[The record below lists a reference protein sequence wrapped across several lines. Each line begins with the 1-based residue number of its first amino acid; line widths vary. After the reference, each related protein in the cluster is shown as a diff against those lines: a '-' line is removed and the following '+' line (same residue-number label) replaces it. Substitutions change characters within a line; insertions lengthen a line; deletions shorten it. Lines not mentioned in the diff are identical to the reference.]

1 MRILGDRDIEVVA
14 ELGRSLQLGEY
25 IVGRSGASH
34 VRCGTHRPLDLIGV
48 FVRICAT
55 RKVITPQKTFLSFDF
70 WLRAK

>member
-55 RKVITPQKTFLSFDF
+55 RKVITPKNRFFRLSY
-70 WLRAK
+70 LIY